1 MDAQKQEF
9 LTTLVQHPEETAT
22 AEYKSGIAFDPTDD
36 FGAKIIKHII
46 GQANAGGGYIIV
58 GFREETSGRLT
69 PDPGMDSAVSGS
81 YETTRLSQS
90 VDRFLA
96 SGQRIELHVHKIKA
110 NSIVYPVISIQG
122 FDDSPLFCGRDF
134 KGVDGKPI
142 LKEGAIYIRDVAA
155 KTVIIAGPDQFRTLL
170 KVAVERRQSEVL
182 NHIRSL
188 FAEMGLSL
196 PSGVASSP
204 DAITEAKFREWA
216 DDQRA
221 VALQEMSRTRKQT

>member
-1 MDAQKQEF
+1 MDAEKLTF
-9 LTTLVQHPEETAT
+9 LTTLVQYPEETAT

-36 FGAKIIKHII
+36 FGAKLMKHIL

-58 GFREETSGRLT
+58 GFKEKTSGKLV
-69 PDPGMDSAVSGS
+69 PDPAMDASVSRS

-90 VDRFLA
+90 VDKYLA
-96 SGQRIELHVHKIKA
+96 SGQRIELQVHKIEA

-122 FDDSPLFCGRDF
+122 FADSPLFCGRDF
-134 KGVDGKPI
+134 KGQDGKAI

-170 KVAVERRQSEVL
+170 KVAVARRQSEVL
-182 NHIRSL
+182 NHFRSL
-188 FAEMGLSL
+188 LAEMGLSL

-204 DAITEAKFREWA
+204 NAVAETKFQEWSR
-216 DDQRA
+216 DQRA
-221 VALQEMSRTRKQT
+221 MALQEMAKTRK